1 MLNEFA
7 IFKSYLTY
15 NVIKFDTNILEQI
28 PHNRSHKYNNT
39 YVVIIFSNNCL
50 VSALFFVSQNLREFI
65 HPIYSCKEKER
76 CGRGNCDLKRNVTNL
91 LSWNILLTKKIFWT
105 THINFS
111 SYHYTSQI
119 LFSRED
125 LFHYKSSI
133 STTFYFHFDFFLACR
148 DNVTPKFYYKIRKKE
163 DTIFHCFSSFYIVI
177 KYVSFK
183 EWNARFFFFLNKV
196 KN

>member
-1 MLNEFA
+1 MIHRLWRNSILFNKVTPLLQPNAKIMKNYIIQTIYIVSFDMLNEFA

-15 NVIKFDTNILEQI
+15 NVINFDTNIFEQI

-111 SYHYTSQI
+111 SYH
-119 LFSRED
+119 
-125 LFHYKSSI
+125 
-133 STTFYFHFDFFLACR
+133 
-148 DNVTPKFYYKIRKKE
+148 
-163 DTIFHCFSSFYIVI
+163 
-177 KYVSFK
+177 
-183 EWNARFFFFLNKV
+183 
-196 KN
+196 